1 MKLASDRPELFHR
14 IAGLFESEWY
24 FQEFPQ
30 AQGCHGWSERLP
42 TTSSQTFLT
51 TAISTSTGWPP
62 PTVIY
67 VGTLASPLIDREPDE
82 SKEHQ

>member
-1 MKLASDRPELFHR
+1 MMKLASDRPELFHR

-30 AQGCHGWSERLP
+30 AQGCHGWSEGLP

-51 TAISTSTGWPP
+51 TAISTSTGWPL

-67 VGTLASPLIDREPDE
+67 VGTLASPLIDREPD
-82 SKEHQ
+82 